1 MLVQNKK
8 VIIRSTIAFPMDT
21 WVLLGMV
28 AGMLTTVGFIPQ
40 IVRGYRTKKMD
51 DVSLFMPI
59 LLSAGMGLWLG
70 YGLVLNDLPIVF
82 WNAVALT
89 FNLVI
94 VALKLKYKRIRA
106 SPAKNWETCGRSTR
120 HNQCT
125 DPPLLSQR
133 KRTIGY
139 A

>member
-1 MLVQNKK
+1 
-8 VIIRSTIAFPMDT
+8 MDT

-106 SPAKNWETCGRSTR
+106 SPAKN
-120 HNQCT
+120 
-125 DPPLLSQR
+125 
-133 KRTIGY
+133 
-139 A
+139 

>member
-1 MLVQNKK
+1 MLARNKS
-8 VIIRSTIAFPMDT
+8 VIIRSTIAFSMDT
-21 WVLLGMV
+21 WIMLGMV

-59 LLSAGMGLWLG
+59 LLSAGMALWLG
-70 YGLVLNDLPIVF
+70 YGMVLNDLPIIF

-94 VALKLKYKRIRA
+94 IALK
-106 SPAKNWETCGRSTR
+106 
-120 HNQCT
+120 
-125 DPPLLSQR
+125 
-133 KRTIGY
+133 
-139 A
+139 